1 MTSLAMN
8 STAMNTRARAGRCL
22 LLTLGVLLASGASAE
37 GMEERLR
44 TQLRSTTQ
52 QLQALQSEQAQASAA
67 RIAAENQAKQ
77 AQAQIKQLS
86 ADLAKARGVA
96 EQLAGQQQNLHSQAQ
111 AQMAASSEQI
121 GKFKKAYD
129 ELLVMARAK
138 EAERARLEAQLS
150 ERDTQVQQCSVKNQ
164 QMYGV
169 AKQILAAY
177 EKIDVAEVMKIR
189 QPFAGGARVKFEELA
204 QGFGDDLYKTQFDA
218 PQAASTH

>member
-1 MTSLAMN
+1 MK
-8 STAMNTRARAGRCL
+8 TRFVWLGLGL
-22 LLTLGVLLASGASAE
+22 LIATGAHAE

-52 QLQALQSEQAQASAA
+52 QLQALQSQQAQASAA
-67 RIAAENQAKQ
+67 QLAAQNEVKA

-86 ADLAKARGVA
+86 AELAKAKGVA
-96 EQLAGQQQNLHSQAQ
+96 EQLAGQQQSLHSQAQ
-111 AQMAASSEQI
+111 AQVAASAEQT

-138 EAERARLEAQLS
+138 EAERSKLQAQLA

-169 AKQILAAY
+169 AKQILTAY
-177 EKIDVAEVMKIR
+177 ENIDVAEVMKIR
-189 QPFAGGARVKFEELA
+189 QPFAGSARVKFDELA
-204 QGFGDDLYKTQFDA
+204 QGFGDELYKTQFDA
-218 PQAASTH
+218 PQAALTH

>member
-1 MTSLAMN
+1 MK
-8 STAMNTRARAGRCL
+8 TRFVWLGLGL
-22 LLTLGVLLASGASAE
+22 LIATGAHAE

-52 QLQALQSEQAQASAA
+52 QLQALQSQQAQASAA
-67 RIAAENQAKQ
+67 QLAAQNEAKA

-86 ADLAKARGVA
+86 AELAKAKGVA
-96 EQLAGQQQNLHSQAQ
+96 DQLAGQQQSLHSQAQ
-111 AQMAASSEQI
+111 AQVAAGAEQT

-138 EAERARLEAQLS
+138 EAERSKLQAQLA

-169 AKQILAAY
+169 AKQILTAY
-177 EKIDVAEVMKIR
+177 ENIDVAEVMKIR
-189 QPFAGGARVKFEELA
+189 QPFAGSARVKFDELA

-218 PQAASTH
+218 PQAALSH

>member
-1 MTSLAMN
+1 MK
-8 STAMNTRARAGRCL
+8 TRVLWLGFGL
-22 LLTLGVLLASGASAE
+22 LIATGASAE

-52 QLQALQSEQAQASAA
+52 QLQALQSQQAQASAA
-67 RIAAENQAKQ
+67 QLAAQNEAKA
-77 AQAQIKQLS
+77 AQAQIKQLT
-86 ADLAKARGVA
+86 AELAKAKGVA
-96 EQLAGQQQNLHSQAQ
+96 EQLAGQQQSLHSQAQ
-111 AQMAASSEQI
+111 AQVAASTEQT

-138 EAERARLEAQLS
+138 EAERSKLQAQLT

-169 AKQILAAY
+169 AKQILTAY
-177 EKIDVAEVMKIR
+177 ENIDVAEVMKIR
-189 QPFAGGARVKFEELA
+189 QPFAGSARVKFDELA

-218 PQAASTH
+218 PQAALAH

>member
-1 MTSLAMN
+1 MH
-8 STAMNTRARAGRCL
+8 ARVL
-22 LLTLGVLLASGASAE
+22 LLGLSLFIAQNASAE

-52 QLQALQSEQAQASAA
+52 QLQALQSQQAQASAA
-67 RIAAENQAKQ
+67 QLAAQNEVKA

-86 ADLAKARGVA
+86 AELAKAKGVA
-96 EQLAGQQQNLHSQAQ
+96 EQLAGQQQSLHSLALAQ
-111 AQMAASSEQI
+111 VAASAEQT

-138 EAERARLEAQLS
+138 EAERSKLQAQLA

-169 AKQILAAY
+169 AKQILSAY
-177 EKIDVAEVMKIR
+177 ETIDVAEVMKIR
-189 QPFAGGARVKFEELA
+189 QPFAGSARVKFDELA
-204 QGFGDDLYKTQFDA
+204 QGFGDELYKTQFDA
-218 PQAASTH
+218 PQAALSH